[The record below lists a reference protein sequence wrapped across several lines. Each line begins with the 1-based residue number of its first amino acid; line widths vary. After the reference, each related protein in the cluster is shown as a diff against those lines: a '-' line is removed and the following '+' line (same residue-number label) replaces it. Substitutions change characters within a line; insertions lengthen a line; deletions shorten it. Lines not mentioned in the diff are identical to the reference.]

1 MAKTTTTISRKE
13 SELNFAEV
21 ENACTKVESSD
32 AKAVM
37 GTVRLFSDD
46 NDIILI
52 PTPTTDTHDPLNL
65 PDWRK
70 IIIVINV
77 SIFAA
82 VATLIASS
90 FGAILPVVSKEY
102 PGDPGVHD
110 LITFPALF
118 IGVGN
123 AIFVP
128 ISHAVGRR
136 PVYLFSLLMIIASS
150 IWCACSTSL
159 SSHVAGRN
167 ILALA
172 AGQAE
177 ALCPIM
183 IQEVYFLHQRGT
195 MIAIFCAAQTLGTA
209 ILTVASS
216 HLALDLGWRWWY
228 GIFAIIN
235 FICLLVAIFFVT
247 ETKYERSTEALSGKG
262 HPGSLTPES
271 FQPVTSRQRPPIDHD
286 RYLPRTLRSD
296 LALFHGPFQWHETVT
311 CWKHMGQV
319 ALFPNVIWL
328 YLASGA
334 FLGVFVMFGAVFA
347 DILVAPPYNFDFEWL
362 GYVFAGQIVVSFVVV
377 PVQGYLSDYVVKLMG
392 RRNSGMTEP
401 EYRLITLI
409 LPFTAGIVSTVIF
422 GQAGE
427 HPYRW
432 SWAAIAVTF
441 NAEFYGFVGVIVAS
455 FTYVIDSYPSR
466 SDAALVVL
474 CFARGVVSFGMSYG
488 AIRFINAKGY
498 AGSFNICAIIMGLL
512 GFLGIFV
519 YAFGK
524 KLRRVTQAWIHDNS
538 K

>member
-21 ENACTKVESSD
+21 DNACTKVESPE

-183 IQEVYFLHQRGT
+183 IQV
-195 MIAIFCAAQTLGTA
+195 C
-209 ILTVASS
+209 SS
-216 HLALDLGWRWWY
+216 H
-228 GIFAIIN
+228 
-235 FICLLVAIFFVT
+235 
-247 ETKYERSTEALSGKG
+247 
-262 HPGSLTPES
+262 
-271 FQPVTSRQRPPIDHD
+271 
-286 RYLPRTLRSD
+286 
-296 LALFHGPFQWHETVT
+296 
-311 CWKHMGQV
+311 
-319 ALFPNVIWL
+319 
-328 YLASGA
+328 
-334 FLGVFVMFGAVFA
+334 
-347 DILVAPPYNFDFEWL
+347 
-362 GYVFAGQIVVSFVVV
+362 
-377 PVQGYLSDYVVKLMG
+377 
-392 RRNSGMTEP
+392 
-401 EYRLITLI
+401 IT
-409 LPFTAGIVSTVIF
+409 
-422 GQAGE
+422 
-427 HPYRW
+427 
-432 SWAAIAVTF
+432 
-441 NAEFYGFVGVIVAS
+441 
-455 FTYVIDSYPSR
+455 
-466 SDAALVVL
+466 
-474 CFARGVVSFGMSYG
+474 
-488 AIRFINAKGY
+488 
-498 AGSFNICAIIMGLL
+498 
-512 GFLGIFV
+512 
-519 YAFGK
+519 
-524 KLRRVTQAWIHDNS
+524 
-538 K
+538 